1 MSNNKDYKEVKEETI
16 SDNPTRPTSKTTS
29 LRKKNKPTLAAEN
42 SSNIQTKVAR
52 EKKVV
57 VLSPSPAKSPQND
70 ELLSARVKEA
80 GQSFKD
86 KIRSLGKKKPKL

>member
-1 MSNNKDYKEVKEETI
+1 MSKNNDGHDKEADPTLPAET
-16 SDNPTRPTSKTTS
+16 SVDTAKPTS
-29 LRKKNKPTLAAEN
+29 
-42 SSNIQTKVAR
+42 

>member
-1 MSNNKDYKEVKEETI
+1 
-16 SDNPTRPTSKTTS
+16 
-29 LRKKNKPTLAAEN
+29 
-42 SSNIQTKVAR
+42 VAR